1 MSDLDEK
8 TCSAVGLRR
17 RFWLQ
22 TNRTFFKTKVLGN
35 TGFKLKL
42 TPAAMAAPARN
53 RYTRPPERPPM
64 LDNARDYYGRV
75 LGGSADLK
83 TDACRTTAAPPP
95 DVKAALANV
104 HADVRARYY
113 GCGLVVP
120 DVLEGLSVLDLGS
133 GSGQDAYV
141 LAQLVG
147 ERGRVVGVDAT
158 SEQLAI
164 ARAHEAWHAARFG
177 YAAPNTRFI
186 EGDIER
192 LSALGLGEAAFDL
205 IVSNCVIN
213 LVADKAAVFAAA
225 HRLLRPGGE
234 MYFADVYADRRV
246 PAELLADPVL
256 HGECLAG
263 ALYWGDFVELARA
276 AGFGDPRLVED
287 RPLALGEAVAGK
299 LDGIGFY
306 SATWRLF
313 RVDGLEATAEDYGQT
328 ACYRG
333 TIPGAPDRFALDKAH
348 RFDTGRAVAVSGN
361 TAEMLAGSRFA
372 PHFEFTGDR
381 ASHRGAFGRAMPF
394 DAGQAARSSCC

>member
-1 MSDLDEK
+1 
-8 TCSAVGLRR
+8 
-17 RFWLQ
+17 
-22 TNRTFFKTKVLGN
+22 
-35 TGFKLKL
+35 
-42 TPAAMAAPARN
+42 
-53 RYTRPPERPPM
+53 M
-64 LDNARDYYGRV
+64 LDNVRDYYGRV
-75 LGGSADLK
+75 LGTSADLK

-95 DVKAALANV
+95 DVKAPLGNV
-104 HADVRARYY
+104 HEDVRGRYY
-113 GCGLVVP
+113 GCGLVTP

-158 SEQLAI
+158 PEQLAV

-177 YAAPNTRFI
+177 YATANTRFI
-186 EGDIER
+186 EGDIE
-192 LSALGLGEAAFDL
+192 LLGELGLGEAAFDL
-205 IVSNCVIN
+205 IVSNCIIN
-213 LVADKAAVFAAA
+213 LVAHKAAVFAAA

-263 ALYWGDFVELARA
+263 ALYWGDFLGLART
-276 AGFGDPRLVED
+276 AGFADPRLVED

-299 LDGIGFY
+299 LGGIGFF

-313 RVDGLEATAEDYGQT
+313 RVDGLEPAAEDYGQT

-333 TIPGAPDRFALDKAH
+333 TIPGAPDQFALDKAH
-348 RFDTGRAVAVSGN
+348 LFETGCAAAVSGN
-361 TAEMLAGSRFA
+361 TAAMLAGSRFA
-372 PHFEFTGDR
+372 PHFDMTGDR
-381 ASHRGAFGRAMPF
+381 ASHRGAFGTVMPF
-394 DAGQAARSSCC
+394 NASQPARSSCC

>member
-1 MSDLDEK
+1 
-8 TCSAVGLRR
+8 
-17 RFWLQ
+17 
-22 TNRTFFKTKVLGN
+22 
-35 TGFKLKL
+35 
-42 TPAAMAAPARN
+42 
-53 RYTRPPERPPM
+53 M
-64 LDNARDYYGRV
+64 LENARDYYGRV

-95 DVKAALANV
+95 DVKAALAQV
-104 HADVRARYY
+104 HEAVRGRYY

-120 DVLEGLSVLDLGS
+120 NVLEGLSVLDLGS

-158 SEQLAI
+158 PEQLSV
-164 ARAHEAWHAARFG
+164 ARSHEAWHAARFR
-177 YAAPNTRFI
+177 YATANTRFI

-192 LSALGLGEAAFDL
+192 LDALGLDEAAFDL

-246 PAELLADPVL
+246 PAALLADPVL

-263 ALYWGDFVELARA
+263 ALYWGDFLGLARA
-276 AGFGDPRLVED
+276 AGFANPRLVED

-299 LDGIGFY
+299 LDGIGFF

-313 RVDGLEATAEDYGQT
+313 RVDGLELAAEDYGQT

-333 TIPGAPDRFALDKAH
+333 TIAGAADRFALDKAH
-348 RFDTGRAVAVSGN
+348 VFQTGRAVAVSGN
-361 TAEMLAGSRFA
+361 TATMLAGSRFA
-372 PHFEFTGDR
+372 PHFDLTGDR
-381 ASHRGAFGRAMPF
+381 ASHRGAFGATMPF
-394 DAGQAARSSCC
+394 DASQPARKPCC